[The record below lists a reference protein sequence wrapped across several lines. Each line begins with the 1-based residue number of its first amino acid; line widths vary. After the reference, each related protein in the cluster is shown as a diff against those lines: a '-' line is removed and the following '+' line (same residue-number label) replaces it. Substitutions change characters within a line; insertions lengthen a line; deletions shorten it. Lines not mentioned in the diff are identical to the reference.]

1 MPKPDPRLTIII
13 PVYNGAKALPD
24 TLEAL
29 GRQTRADMRVLI
41 VANGCRDGSADVARR
56 EADKHLLGMD
66 VQVIELAQGSRPA
79 ALNAGLARS
88 SGTRVMLDQDAVLG
102 PGALAALEQAIDQG
116 AHFATARLVWGS
128 PASWPVR
135 AALSAWSELPYVKQS
150 PVSAG
155 LYAFS
160 SACRARF
167 DQYPMHLPD
176 DKWVRLLCQR
186 SERVRL
192 AHVHYRVSPP
202 PDFAGLVAARRRY
215 AESNL
220 RLARACPELLTPELS
235 KTAGLLGMAARP
247 VLWPGISMLT
257 LAEAIARYQSRA

>member
-29 GRQTRADMRVLI
+29 GRQARADMRVVI
-41 VANGCRDGSADVARR
+41 VANGCKDDSATVAQR
-56 EADKHLLGMD
+56 EADTHLPGLD
-66 VQVIELAQGSRPA
+66 VQLIELAQGSRPA

-88 SGTRVMLDQDAVLG
+88 SGIRVMLDQDAVLG
-102 PGALAALEQAIDQG
+102 PGTLAALEQAIDQG
-116 AHFATARLVWGS
+116 AHFATARLVWGG

-135 AALSAWSELPYVKQS
+135 AALGAWSELPYVKRS

-160 SACRARF
+160 STCRARF

-192 AHVHYRVSPP
+192 ADVEYRVTPP

-220 RLARACPELLTPELS
+220 RLASACPNLLERELS
-235 KTAGLLGMAARP
+235 KTDGLLGMATRP
-247 VLWPGISMLT
+247 ALWPGISMLT
-257 LAEAIARYQSRA
+257 MAEAIARYQSRA